1 MTKRGINSVPPLLNR
16 QNVQKIGMGLF
27 MFFIAFRIL
36 TPPSNNKYY
45 NAPNG
50 TQQAR
55 LKTFYYTEGIP
66 SYKVYTRPN
75 GNLLWSNKLYWPA
88 FTNTPNPV
96 AHLQWSSD
104 SQRLDLLINGTSIW
118 HRVELT
124 AP

>member
-1 MTKRGINSVPPLLNR
+1 MSYVPPLMNR
-16 QNVQKIGMGLF
+16 QIVQKIGMGLF

-36 TPPSNNKYY
+36 TPPSNNNVY

-66 SYKVYTRPN
+66 SYKVYTRSS
-75 GNLLWSNKLYWPA
+75 GTLLWKNQLYWPA
-88 FTNTPNPV
+88 LTNTPNPV

-104 SQRLDLLINGTSIW
+104 SQRLDLLINGSSIW